1 MPDYSIVFICTDKA
15 GSIWRE
21 QARIRLDS
29 PPKIG
34 ESHQYALYT
43 KTIESVKLISGD
55 IKVPIDINNN

>member
-21 QARIRLDS
+21 QARIKLDN
-29 PPKIG
+29 PPKVG
-34 ESHQYALYT
+34 ESHQHMNHT
-43 KTIESVKLISGD
+43 KTIESVRLISGD